1 MGTATLLTAGWH
13 LPVCGRALGHIPGQR
28 WGRGAQLPAGSQ
40 PGGRGPPMAPG
51 GPPPRAAGC
60 GHREP
65 PPAHQAS
72 LPPATPCT
80 HKPWHFSASALT
92 SPLINEEMQSC
103 LEAPTTPR

>member
-51 GPPPRAAGC
+51 GPPEGSQLRPQG
-60 GHREP
+60 
-65 PPAHQAS
+65 
-72 LPPATPCT
+72 
-80 HKPWHFSASALT
+80 T
-92 SPLINEEMQSC
+92 SPCPPGFPAASHTLHTQTLAFFCQCPNEP
-103 LEAPTTPR
+103 LD